1 MIRKDCEY
9 LFGCPNCDISLS
21 VHNNPKHLMCHLF
34 THKYHIPDKCP
45 KCRGTRLSSI
55 GIGTQQIEEILKN
68 YFTDKN
74 IFRFDSDSVRNISS
88 KKQALSQLETADII
102 IGTKMI
108 TTGFDFEKI
117 GCIGIML
124 VEGELG
130 YQSFNAEEKAYSNLK
145 QIIGR

>member
-1 MIRKDCEY
+1 
-9 LFGCPNCDISLS
+9 
-21 VHNNPKHLMCHLF
+21 MCHLC